1 MLIDYLPKF
10 MQDIEEIKKIMDIS
24 QLEIDNIEKNIDVIL
39 KDFFVIGSSKY
50 GTQHYEKILQIIP
63 KLTDSLEK
71 RQYDILAIYNQTLP
85 FTFESLIEKLNAI
98 CGEDGYSIQLLYDK
112 FILNVKLILE
122 KKELF
127 ATVKNLLEWIVPVN
141 LIINLNI
148 DYNVWKDLYKYKWVD
163 IKKYTWNEIK
173 EIEEIKNKVI

>member
-1 MLIDYLPKF
+1 MLLNYLPKF

-24 QLEIDNIEKNIDVIL
+24 QPEIVNIEENIELIL
-39 KDFFVIGSSKY
+39 KDFFVIDSSEE
-50 GTQHYEKILQIIP
+50 GTKHYEKIVQIIP

-85 FTFESLIEKLNAI
+85 FTFETLIEKLNAI

-127 ATVKNLLEWIVPVN
+127 TTVKNLLEWIVPVN
-141 LIINLNI
+141 LIINLSI
-148 DYNVWKDLYKYKWVD
+148 DYNVWKDLYKHKWGD
-163 IKKYTWNEIK
+163 IKKYRWNEIK
-173 EIEEIKNKVI
+173 ESKEIKNKVI